1 MGLLSELQNR
11 LKKSGLLIVF
21 VLLFFY
27 FSFYTIN
34 GERGLRRYL
43 HLQQELSYA
52 EKIADKYSREKA
64 ELEEKVRLLSSTS
77 LDLDMLD
84 ERARAVLNYAGNNE
98 FILLDNEEN

>member
-64 ELEEKVRLLSSTS
+64 ELEEKVRLCLQT
-77 LDLDMLD
+77 
-84 ERARAVLNYAGNNE
+84 VL
-98 FILLDNEEN
+98 ILICLTNVPAQF